1 MAQPSTATGVDMFN
15 ALKKRLS
22 TQGFF
27 FTDGQILTL
36 VCDIMN
42 VCNTDAA
49 NIVSHC
55 GTEIAKNPPRPFVRE
70 V

>member
-22 TQGFF
+22 TQGFL
-27 FTDGQILTL
+27 FTDSQILTL
-36 VCDIMN
+36 VVDIMN
-42 VCNTDAA
+42 VCNTDNA

-55 GTEIAKNPPRPFVRE
+55 ATEIGKNPVRPFTRE